1 MDTVYDPTVSTTP
14 TLDEY
19 AKSHLEYAPS
29 IMIKRINRFQ
39 PAPKR
44 ILDFGCGL
52 GYMSLA
58 LARAYPGA
66 EVLGVDIHSN
76 FETLASF
83 SADVLKEP
91 LPPNL
96 RFYQIEPG
104 QSVSSLMMP
113 DVIVSWSVMEH
124 VSRRILPSV
133 LADLHA
139 ALAAGGIAFTQICPL
154 YFSPFGSHLQTVI
167 DEPWHHLT
175 YSHAELRNRIVPDAS
190 IPAIDENGPWRF
202 AQYEELNKITAEELA
217 QYLSEA
223 GFDAL
228 EDTRLKM
235 DLQPPAALL
244 TAHPTE
250 VLLNHE
256 LIFVHRKGISGQPG
270 HRLKTQR
277 RSLRGIAWS
286 VARRLR
292 RHLRN
297 RFGRLIAPLASD
309 AQLIGNPL
317 RNRDRG

>member
-1 MDTVYDPTVSTTP
+1 MATVYDPTASTTP

-19 AKSHLEYAPS
+19 AKSHLEYAPA
-29 IMIKRINRFQ
+29 IMIKRIKRFQ
-39 PAPKR
+39 PAPER

-58 LARAYPGA
+58 LARAYPDA

-76 FETLASF
+76 FETLAAF

-96 RFYQIEPG
+96 RFLRIEPG
-104 QSVSSLMMP
+104 QSVSSLMSP

-124 VSRRILPSV
+124 VSRGILPLV
-133 LADLHA
+133 LVDLHA
-139 ALAAGGIAFTQICPL
+139 ALAAGGMIFTQICPL
-154 YFSPFGSHLQTVI
+154 YFSPFGSHLETVI

-217 QYLSEA
+217 QYLSKA

-228 EDTRLKM
+228 EDTRLMM
-235 DLQPPAALL
+235 DLAPPAALL
-244 TAHPTE
+244 SAHPAE

-256 LIFVHRKGISGQPG
+256 LIFVHRKGVSGKPG
-270 HRLKTQR
+270 RRLKTQR
-277 RSLRGIAWS
+277 RPLGGIAAS
-286 VARRLR
+286 LARRLR

-297 RFGRLIAPLASD
+297 RFGRLIAPQASA
-309 AQLIGNPL
+309 AQLVRTPQ
-317 RNRDRG
+317 